1 MNLPDHFAGFTRSIG
16 RPGIRNNLL
25 IVSVC
30 GLNAAGARKVKTA
43 LPESILIST
52 PYGRGQVGRDKLFH
66 DTTLSQLACHPN
78 TGGVIL
84 LAPDKAM
91 RQLYQSVIDARG
103 RLCKGFSLQESSED
117 SEQLV
122 HSAIAAGRELLTTL
136 KEQQRQPCPTSSLA
150 LAIECGHSDASS
162 GIVANP
168 LSGDFAD
175 VLVAAG
181 GSVVISETLEWTGTE
196 ASLYERCKS
205 QQVAQ
210 KLKKLVTARH
220 QIAKDAGQNI
230 HIGNP
235 APQNH
240 VGGITTLEEKSLGA
254 IAKGGTTNIVGSL
267 EQGESIPELSGLYL
281 MDTPTLSPESITSM
295 VASGAQVVIF
305 TTGQGN
311 PYGSAVAPTIK
322 LTANPDTADRI
333 PHQVDFDASE
343 AFRGIKNRQS
353 LVPDLARLMIKV
365 CEGHAVACEKLDEG
379 DESISRLSPSI

>member
-1 MNLPDHFAGFTRSIG
+1 MNLPDHFAGFTRSKG

-30 GLNAAGARKVKTA
+30 GLNAPGARKVKA
-43 LPESILIST
+43 AHPEAILIST
-52 PYGRGQVGRDKLFH
+52 LYGRGQVGKDKLFH
-66 DTTLSQLACHPN
+66 DTTLSRLACHPN

-84 LAPDKAM
+84 LAPDTAM
-91 RQLYQSVIDARG
+91 RQRYQSYIEAQG
-103 RLCKGFSLQESSED
+103 RHCKGFSLQESAED

-122 HSAIAAGRELLTTL
+122 RRAIEAGRELLTTL
-136 KEQQRQPCPTSSLA
+136 KEQKRQPCPVSSLT

-175 VLVAAG
+175 VLIAAG
-181 GSVVISETLEWTGTE
+181 GNVVISETLEWAGTE
-196 ASLYERCKS
+196 EGLYKRCQS

-210 KLKKLVTARH
+210 KLKQLVTARH
-220 QIAKDAGQNI
+220 QIATDAGQNI

-235 APQNH
+235 GPQNH
-240 VGGITTLEEKSLGA
+240 VGGITTLEEKSQGA
-254 IAKGGTTNIVGSL
+254 IAKGGTTDIVGVL
-267 EQGESIPELSGLYL
+267 EQGEFIPEHSGLYL

-295 VASGAQVVIF
+295 VASGAQLVVF

-322 LTANPDTADRI
+322 LTANPDTAGRL
-333 PHQVDFDASE
+333 PHQIDFDAST
-343 AFRGIKNRQS
+343 AFRGINNRQS
-353 LVPDLARLMIKV
+353 LVPDLARLIINV
-365 CEGHAVACEKLDEG
+365 CGGQAVACEILHEG